1 MPSERLGNV
10 DALRAIAA
18 LLVFFQ
24 HILGDTERVAGSG
37 PFADVATGSLDAID
51 LGRLGVV
58 LFFLISGFVVPF
70 SIKPASPIRQFVISR
85 VFRLYPAFWASLL
98 CLGAVLLVAGD
109 GPDLRTLIANA
120 TMAAPVF
127 KQAWLSGVYWTLFIE
142 ILFYALVVAMFLSGQ
157 LYRGW
162 LVAGLAA
169 LLALSTAGPIA
180 AWQAFGVSLP
190 IQYVG
195 LHLSFLLNGLLL
207 RLWLIER
214 QKHALFSGKARRVIE
229 IGYGG
234 GEHLARQA
242 AENPATGFV
251 GCEVFSGGIGKM
263 IQLID
268 EKGLE
273 NVRLFT
279 DDALKLIQKLPEA
292 SVDAVYLLHPDPWP
306 KTRHHKRRFVSP
318 LTLAELARVIKPG
331 GVFHFASDIEDY
343 ADWTLAHILRAPAFS
358 FAPSAPGAWH
368 QPYPGWQ
375 PTRYEQKA
383 RREGRVISWYF
394 SFPRA

>member
-37 PFADVATGSLDAID
+37 PFADAATGSLDAID

-98 CLGAVLLVAGD
+98 CLGAVLFVSGD

-195 LHLSFLLNGLLL
+195 LHLSFLLSGLLL

-214 QKHALFSGKARRVIE
+214 QKHAPVLAAALFVVQMAAVAMTAHYSLSGDQAFAARTLHAIV
-229 IGYGG
+229 
-234 GEHLARQA
+234 LAYLA
-242 AENPATGFV
+242 AFGIFIATVRHVPANTRLLGSIAAWSYSIYLFH
-251 GCEVFSGGIGKM
+251 
-263 IQLID
+263 
-268 EKGLE
+268 GLANE
-273 NVRLFT
+273 LVY
-279 DDALKLIQKLPEA
+279 
-292 SVDAVYLLHPDPWP
+292 SVV
-306 KTRHHKRRFVSP
+306 P
-318 LTLAELARVIKPG
+318 LTG
-331 GVFHFASDIEDY
+331 GWSDLLVAGAGLILTLLVSALVFRFIERPFIG
-343 ADWTLAHILRAPAFS
+343 LGRRL
-358 FAPSAPGAWH
+358 SAPGTSAH
-368 QPYPGWQ
+368 RNFAKPAKSRLAG
-375 PTRYEQKA
+375 
-383 RREGRVISWYF
+383 
-394 SFPRA
+394 